1 MTFTKRLLASLLSV
15 IMVVTTI
22 PAFSFTA
29 SAAEPST
36 DKVLFAYFCGDD
48 KTTTPINQK
57 IRLAVSED
65 GITFS
70 PLNAN
75 LPLFDN
81 LTGATE
87 SDVKYFNG
95 VGGKFAHT
103 GGARD
108 PFIINKRNSDGSII
122 AGQYYVVATDLCV
135 NPSAN
140 SYNNTKMMVWDV
152 NSLANA
158 SNIKPKIIDTAGMF
172 SNQSTVKGSNDA
184 IAWAPEVVWCQEQ
197 SAYAI
202 FWAGPL
208 YTNARINVAF
218 TNDFQTFRTSTGA
231 TIDGS
236 TTYAETL
243 YEVSGG
249 YCIDANINYENG
261 KYYMIFKRE
270 DSGSKGQLYFASAS
284 TLMGLKNAAPV
295 RFYESV
301 NSGDPNGL
309 EGPEI
314 YKRPDG
320 HWVLIAD
327 EYVKNPVCSFAMY
340 DLGTSLQE
348 GLVNKGGGYDHRKDK
363 VSTNIN
369 SVNPRHGGIAT
380 ISNDEYNSLIS
391 TYGGY
396 TPDAP
401 GELVAQYFTT
411 NSVTEDATGHNYTL
425 TDVNSNLTVTEIGGK
440 KCVYFSNGS
449 TASNSP
455 SAKYAQVS
463 TSSMHTAYNFNANKG
478 VTFTWYAYDL
488 GTTGGYDAYANLYNL
503 STYTGT
509 AGSCSYDESKW
520 PQNAYNISYV
530 TSQLSSGI
538 SNGTQSAA
546 GIQRV
551 DGNSAATGAWHY
563 YKAVYGLNGM
573 QVYRD
578 NSLVQTFAIDG
589 INNTWFSNTFGNGV
603 IKFGASLFAND
614 KLFNG
619 YISDFRIYN
628 TSNAENIARIDNPPV
643 VVNPGEEVKT
653 FEDTLA
659 SGKIYK
665 NMKPAYEAY
674 VNYWKA
680 YDAKFYGGND
690 SIDLKTYTDKLGTA
704 INSMTEYVFTPQ
716 KANNEKGAWKNAT
729 DGSKVTFADSYTS
742 AGLPTYY
749 PYQNILY
756 AGAANEDVAAH
767 DMSSNKQVK
776 AWLRYQPLTM
786 MYDGITKP
794 QAPIM
799 VVCGTSGKKDR
810 YLVYMGMTDNA
821 NNSLK
826 ITDMWLGS
834 RDSSYG
840 NNWDWINVYQR
851 NGGTDM
857 MIPFSTDYTNRA
869 NHRIG
874 NSNWASG
881 WTTTPGLATMFNFQ
895 GSFAAGEYIK
905 TIRPTITCY
914 ISGSDN
920 NNLSDINLVLTPS
933 STTYDIRVINYKA
946 IIDAAANL
954 KSNTTIA
961 DTFANVAQ
969 YRQGGLTDLFTKI
982 EEAQNALD
990 TFNVNSYFTSTTDVA
1005 LNNSTATGNKYQDC
1019 ADRIKEIC
1027 DFVNGVGNT
1036 GKTVDNTN
1044 YQALRDAIDADL
1056 SGSPSNNELSSAR
1069 VEFSDA
1075 NTQFTKSSYNRFN
1088 TQFADAQAIMAAP
1101 LNDGYVRAGDAGTT
1115 ATNLDKAYKSLMP
1128 LLDTAVLTETIND
1141 KTSLIQPGL
1150 FDQQNKQ
1157 IYTIDSWNAISRG
1170 CANATQVLAD
1180 ATADATIGKYAVNA
1194 NGTTDFTTLST
1205 QQSSVDASEK
1215 TLSVLTLQA
1224 CDTDEKYQV
1233 FDAAI
1238 NVLLNA
1244 DLNKFIPSVQAE
1256 IIDEINN
1263 SLSSAY
1269 GTDVTAYNKV
1279 DRGTFTSAPTVTK
1292 DTSSFSSENLL
1303 KNSSDVDSVT
1313 AAILNLINDYNN
1325 NADAIAKITSYLT
1338 LDGVVGDANTVN
1350 YGENFEFTIADVV
1363 EGDAVLW
1370 TVTKYDNIGKSGDS
1384 ITGTKLATVN
1394 YTTNSNT
1401 LNLKADTDVSVTATV
1416 LKGAS
1421 TGANKVTN
1429 LVNIYGNI
1437 YKSYSIADAP
1447 VLSADKQTLTV
1458 GGEVITAP
1466 TVAFYNFTGWSLTNS
1481 DNTYRAVANY
1491 APVTETRSAITF
1503 DGNTTYAKFNQ
1514 SVSITTDKDF
1524 YAWAVLK
1531 DGKYQ
1536 IVSYVK
1542 DYTFSAVCDESYV
1555 VVSANGDGHYYA
1567 DGVLLTAEN
1576 VDGFNNP
1583 TKTNDQAFL
1592 DSLLANK
1599 MGFATVIKV
1608 VDVTDQMK
1616 VPNKKTIRVYGRV
1629 TVGSSVNEYGV
1640 VITKQSN
1647 TASNPVNTVNR
1658 GGQFSYTYN
1667 IKDIYNVS
1675 DYTNSAYSV
1684 VSFNYT
1690 AAGATATINTSLV
1703 SAGVNA

>member
-29 SAAEPST
+29 SAAASST

-87 SDVKYFNG
+87 QDVIYFKDANG
-95 VGGKFAHT
+95 NNVSGKFAHT

-140 SYNNTKMMVWDV
+140 SYNNTKMMVWNVD
-152 NSLANA
+152 SLANA

-184 IAWAPEVVWCQEQ
+184 IAWAPEVVWCKEQ

-218 TNDFQTFRTSTGA
+218 TNDFQNFRTSTGA

-236 TTYAETL
+236 TTFAETL

-270 DSGSKGQLYFASAS
+270 DSGSKGQLYFASAPN
-284 TLMGLKNAAPV
+284 LMDLKDATAV

-340 DLGTSLQE
+340 DLGTSLEE
-348 GLVNKGGGYDHRKDK
+348 GLVNKGGEYDHRKDK

-411 NSVTEDATGHNYTL
+411 NDVTEDATGHKYSL
-425 TDVNSNLTVTEIGGK
+425 TDVNGNLTVAEIGGK
-440 KCVYFSNGS
+440 KCVYFNNGS
-449 TASNSP
+449 TASNSA

-463 TSSMHTAYNFNANKG
+463 TSKMYTDYNLNANNFNANKG

-509 AGSCSYDESKW
+509 AGSCSYDETNW

-530 TSQLSSGI
+530 TSQLSAGI
-538 SNGTQSAA
+538 SNGGTSAN

-578 NSLVQTFAIDG
+578 NTLVQSFAIDG
-589 INNTWFSNTFGNGV
+589 INNTWFENTFANGV
-603 IKFGASLFAND
+603 IKFGASLFKTD

-628 TSNAENIARIDNPPV
+628 TSNAENIARIDNPPLII
-643 VVNPGEEVKT
+643 EEGSEIAT
-653 FEDTLA
+653 FEGFVGD
-659 SGKIYK
+659 GNIYK
-665 NMKPAYEAY
+665 NFQPAYEAY

-680 YDAKFYGGND
+680 YDAKVYGGKD
-690 SIDLKTYTDKLGTA
+690 IDLSTYSATLREKIENLEVWNANKPTYTSQNGNWYK
-704 INSMTEYVFTPQ
+704 
-716 KANNEKGAWKNAT
+716 T
-729 DGSKVTFADSYTS
+729 DGKVSSDMQANAGSYYNKLLFC
-742 AGLPTYY
+742 GDCE
-749 PYQNILY
+749 
-756 AGAANEDVAAH
+756 NED
-767 DMSSNKQVK
+767 K
-776 AWLRYQPLTM
+776 AYLENSGKNMKYWLRYHSNITM
-786 MYDGITKP
+786 LYDGDTPAK
-794 QAPIM
+794 APIM
-799 VVCGTSGKKDR
+799 AIAGLTTNKTRYINSITISDDKNSLHLTDVWKGSRKDA
-810 YLVYMGMTDNA
+810 YGSNFDFHYAYIQGGNEDFTIKTTQES
-821 NNSLK
+821 NNSN
-826 ITDMWLGS
+826 T
-834 RDSSYG
+834 
-840 NNWDWINVYQR
+840 VQ
-851 NGGTDM
+851 
-857 MIPFSTDYTNRA
+857 
-869 NHRIG
+869 IG
-874 NSNWASG
+874 NKAATAIGSWHTN
-881 WTTTPGLATMFNFQ
+881 PGVCPTNFFEFR
-895 GSFAAGEYIK
+895 GTFTENEYYKLI
-905 TIRPTITCY
+905 TPTITVY
-914 ISGSDN
+914 SGGDASN
-920 NNLSDINLVLTPS
+920 PDIHDALTP
-933 STTYDIRVINYKA
+933 TADKAKIAVVNYKA
-946 IIDAAANL
+946 IIDAAENL
-954 KSNTTIA
+954 KKLDVGSIRN
-961 DTFANVAQ
+961 
-969 YRQGGLTDLFTKI
+969 YRQGGLDAYFKAMKAIT
-982 EEAQNALD
+982 E
-990 TFNVNSYFTSTTDVA
+990 FNVGSYFVSS
-1005 LNNSTATGNKYQDC
+1005 NNYIEC
-1019 ADRIKEIC
+1019 AKRIKEIC
-1027 DFVNGVGNT
+1027 DGVNSISSSIS
-1036 GKTVDNTN
+1036 VDNAN
-1044 YQALRDAIDADL
+1044 YQDLRNAIDADL
-1056 SGSPSNNELSSAR
+1056 SGSLSNNELSSAR
-1069 VEFSDA
+1069 IEFSDA
-1075 NTQFTKSSYNRFN
+1075 NTQFTSSSYKNFN
-1088 TQFADAQAIMAAP
+1088 TEFAAAQAIMAAP
-1101 LNDGYVRAGDAGTT
+1101 YNNGNFNVGYVRAGDAGTT

-1141 KTSLIQPGL
+1141 KTNLIQPGL

-1180 ATADATIGKYAVNA
+1180 ATAVATIGKYAVN
-1194 NGTTDFTTLST
+1194 NDGTTDFTTLSN

-1256 IIDEINN
+1256 IIDEINS

-1269 GTDVTAYNKV
+1269 GKDVTAYNKV
-1279 DRGTFTSAPTVTK
+1279 DRGIFTSAPTVTK

-1338 LDGVVGDANTVN
+1338 LDGVVGNANTVN

-1421 TGANKVTN
+1421 TGDNKVTN

-1466 TVAFYNFTGWSLTNS
+1466 TVAFYTFTGWSLTNS
-1481 DNTYRAVANY
+1481 DNTYRAVAKY
-1491 APVTETRSAITF
+1491 APVTETRLAITF

-1514 SVSITTDKDF
+1514 SVSISTDKDF

-1536 IVSYVK
+1536 IVSYVN

-1599 MGFATVIKV
+1599 IGFATVIKV
-1608 VDVTDQMK
+1608 VDVTDQMN
-1616 VPNKKTIRVYGRV
+1616 VAGKKTIRVYGRV

-1647 TASNPVNTVNR
+1647 TARKLVNTVNR